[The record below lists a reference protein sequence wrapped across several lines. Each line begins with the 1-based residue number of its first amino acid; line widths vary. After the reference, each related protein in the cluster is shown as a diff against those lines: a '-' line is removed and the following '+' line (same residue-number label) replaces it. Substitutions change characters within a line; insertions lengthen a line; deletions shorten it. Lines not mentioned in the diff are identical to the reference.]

1 MIRSSIW
8 KLEMSTQYENS
19 DPTPPGSGSCLYDL
33 LCSDTPRWDRPSE
46 ADTTSWLLRKET
58 WRSFGPQARLER
70 MLEDTG
76 NRVCADCGSPDP
88 KWVSL
93 SIGVFICIKCSGVH
107 RSLGSH
113 ISKVLS
119 VKLDEW
125 TEDQVDGLINLGGN
139 TVVNNKYEAF
149 LPNNLKK
156 PRPDSSIE
164 ERSDFIKRK
173 YEMQQFLEG
182 EHTSCRLQPHHRTPS
197 STLPL
202 PPGYPLLNEKKH
214 SEKQSRHRIGH
225 RFRNSWGRKDSD
237 HLKISKKSNSLAGMV
252 EFVGLIKVNVVKG
265 TNLAVRDMLSSD
277 PYVILALGHQSVKT
291 RVIKNN
297 LNPVWNESLMLSIPE
312 NIPPL
317 RVIVYDKDTFTTDDF
332 MGDAEIDIQPLV
344 AAAKAYEKSEIHE
357 SMQLGKCV
365 ANRDNNFLKDGIIN
379 LADGKVKQEIS
390 FRLQNV
396 ERGTLEIELE
406 CVPLTQ

>member
-8 KLEMSTQYENS
+8 KLEMSTQYEKS
-19 DPTPPGSGSCLYDL
+19 DPTPPSGSGSCLYDL
-33 LCSDTPRWDRPSE
+33 LCSDTPRWERPSDS
-46 ADTTSWLLRKET
+46 DTTSWLLRKET

-70 MLEDTG
+70 LLEDTG

-125 TEDQVDGLINLGGN
+125 TEDQVDGLVNLGGN
-139 TVVNNKYEAF
+139 IVVNN
-149 LPNNLKK
+149 
-156 PRPDSSIE
+156 
-164 ERSDFIKRK
+164 KRK

-277 PYVILALGHQSVKT
+277 PYVILALGHQSVRT

-357 SMQLGKCV
+357 SMQLGKCL

-396 ERGTLEIELE
+396 ERGILEIELE